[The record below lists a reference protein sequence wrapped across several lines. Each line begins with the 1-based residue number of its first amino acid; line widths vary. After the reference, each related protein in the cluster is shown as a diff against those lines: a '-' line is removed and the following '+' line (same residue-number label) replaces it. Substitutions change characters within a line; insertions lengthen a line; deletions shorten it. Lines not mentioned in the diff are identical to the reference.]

1 MNYFFHFL
9 SFLTLL
15 KSRILFRTEKQS
27 SEYCEVVNQSR
38 EAEVKEKGEEEGIW
52 GNVEEKEELGKED
65 EHRVGGRIY

>member
-38 EAEVKEKGEEEGIW
+38 EAEVKEKGEEEGI
-52 GNVEEKEELGKED
+52 
-65 EHRVGGRIY
+65 